1 MKFMNT
7 TTTIQSIPNQ
17 YEIVMNNYAEIVE
30 RTNQQLSLW
39 TNPYGLMVGLLTFL
53 IAFLAIVVSFLLWKY
68 SHDQKV
74 RVEEFFSRQEK
85 NIKEKAEIFDNML
98 KERDERARKYEESFN
113 NLIQE
118 YQGKLKNVNKEN
130 KKEIE
135 RLEKTIDE
143 LNRNK
148 ASVSSYKI
156 PEVIDDVSSIYAA
169 YGLGNP
175 IHTMTCFGCGK
186 VFQYK
191 DKERDSVVAT
201 SFYNKNRKV
210 YCPHCG
216 AENFV

>member
-1 MKFMNT
+1 MVT
-7 TTTIQSIPNQ
+7 STIIQSVPNQ
-17 YEIVMNNYAEIVE
+17 YEIVLKNYADIIE

-53 IAFLAIVVSFLLWKY
+53 IAFLAIVVSFLLWKH

-74 RVEEFFSRQEK
+74 RVEEFFNRQEK

-98 KERDERARKYEESFN
+98 KERDERAQKYEESFN

-118 YQGKLKNVNKEN
+118 YQSKLKNANKEN
-130 KKEIE
+130 KREIE

-143 LNRNK
+143 LNKNK
-148 ASVSSYKI
+148 ASLGSYQI
-156 PEVIDDVSSIYAA
+156 PEVVEDMSSIYDV

-175 IHTMTCFGCGK
+175 IRTITCFGCGK
-186 VFQYK
+186 KFQYR
-191 DKERDSVVAT
+191 DKTDISSASVV
-201 SFYNKNRKV
+201 FYRNKKV
-210 YCPHCG
+210 FCPHCS